1 MFKRRASAAALC
13 LILAAASAVR
23 HAPLELRRSIPA
35 AANAKISMEAEEE
48 ENKSVQNGIVSRH
61 SKTYS
66 PAQCE
71 RELKA
76 LHERYPDQTELS
88 RIGTSVLGQP
98 IWALSFGAAAETAK
112 TRVLVQAGMH
122 GREWINVQIAMAQI
136 EDYLGQERY
145 AALLRE
151 TALVFVPMCNPDGVR
166 IAQEGADWIEDE
178 AARAD
183 VQRWIDESGEPYDQ
197 WKANGRGVDLNRN
210 FDARWDEQTEERATA
225 GPAYAFYRGEN
236 PESEPETQALVELT
250 NDFGPDSTISY
261 HSRGEYVYWYF
272 GQTGEALDR
281 DETLALRIRDLT
293 GYACLTRENADV
305 DSFAGYKDWCVEK
318 LGIPAFTIENGA
330 NEWGVPVPI
339 EHFDEIYRCSRDITA
354 LVARELN
361 R

>member
-13 LILAAASAVR
+13 LMLAVASAVR

-35 AANAKISMEAEEE
+35 AANAKIRMEAEEE
-48 ENKSVQNGIVSRH
+48 ENKSVQNSIVSRH

-98 IWALSFGAAAETAK
+98 IWALSFGTAAETAK

-136 EDYLGQERY
+136 EDYLGQEQY
-145 AALLRE
+145 AALLRK

>member
-1 MFKRRASAAALC
+1 MRKSGWKQRKRRTS
-13 LILAAASAVR
+13 
-23 HAPLELRRSIPA
+23 E
-35 AANAKISMEAEEE
+35 
-48 ENKSVQNGIVSRH
+48 QNGIVSRH

-76 LHERYPDQTELS
+76 LYERYPDQTELS

-136 EDYLGQERY
+136 EDYLGQEQY

-151 TALVFVPMCNPDGVR
+151 TALVFVPMCNPDSVR

-225 GPAYAFYRGEN
+225 GPVYAFYRGEN

-250 NDFGPDSTISY
+250 NDFGPDSTI
-261 HSRGEYVYWYF
+261 
-272 GQTGEALDR
+272 T
-281 DETLALRIRDLT
+281 ALRVIRT
-293 GYACLTRENADV
+293 GAWKSSASLLSPSRTVR
-305 DSFAGYKDWCVEK
+305 
-318 LGIPAFTIENGA
+318 TNGA
-330 NEWGVPVPI
+330 C
-339 EHFDEIYRCSRDITA
+339 RCRSSISTKYT
-354 LVARELN
+354 VAAGTSPRSLRGN
-361 R
+361 

>member
-1 MFKRRASAAALC
+1 MAMVQTKRL
-13 LILAAASAVR
+13 
-23 HAPLELRRSIPA
+23 
-35 AANAKISMEAEEE
+35 
-48 ENKSVQNGIVSRH
+48 
-61 SKTYS
+61 
-66 PAQCE
+66 
-71 RELKA
+71 
-76 LHERYPDQTELS
+76 
-88 RIGTSVLGQP
+88 
-98 IWALSFGAAAETAK
+98 
-112 TRVLVQAGMH
+112 
-122 GREWINVQIAMAQI
+122 
-136 EDYLGQERY
+136 
-145 AALLRE
+145 AALLLALLLTLFLLPSALADSGVVSGTTVSGTVRVYLSSISSL
-151 TALVFVPMCNPDGVR
+151 TAVDVSIAGSYSVGGDTSRALSRGQNIRVSNSGGTLMMTANGQTQTMGSRFKLRRHQTSGENGVR

-225 GPAYAFYRGEN
+225 GPDYAFYRGEN

-354 LVARELN
+354 LVAWELN

>member
-13 LILAAASAVR
+13 LMLAVASAVR
-23 HAPLELRRSIPA
+23 HAPLELRRNIPA
-35 AANAKISMEAEEE
+35 AANAKIRMEAEEE

-236 PESEPETQALVELT
+236 PESEPETQALVKLT

-272 GQTGEALDR
+272 GQTGSRR
-281 DETLALRIRDLT
+281 DPCAAHPRPDGL
-293 GYACLTRENADV
+293 CLPDAR
-305 DSFAGYKDWCVEK
+305 KR
-318 LGIPAFTIENGA
+318 
-330 NEWGVPVPI
+330 
-339 EHFDEIYRCSRDITA
+339 RCRQ
-354 LVARELN
+354 LCGL
-361 R
+361 